1 MNDGCENCPLFYD
14 MVDRMM
20 GDLVDPKSGPLNGWH
35 LDRTG
40 RWHAPQGGPT
50 YQQTVNEPE
59 EGTDHD

>member
-1 MNDGCENCPLFYD
+1 VNDECENCPLFYD

-20 GDLVDPKSGPLNGWH
+20 GDLVDQRSGPLNGWW

-40 RWHAPQGGPT
+40 RWHAPKAVPAQEE
-50 YQQTVNEPE
+50 NDLE